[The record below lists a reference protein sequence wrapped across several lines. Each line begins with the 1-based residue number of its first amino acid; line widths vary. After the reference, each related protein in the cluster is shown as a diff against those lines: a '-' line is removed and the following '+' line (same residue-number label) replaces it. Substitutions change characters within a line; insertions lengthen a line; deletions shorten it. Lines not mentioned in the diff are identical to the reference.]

1 MLASRTKLEK
11 ICAKNPTSILFARL
25 ADAFLAS
32 GDAKRAQEICRR
44 GLRYR
49 PSYVTGHVVMG
60 KCHLAS
66 GRLEEARQE
75 FQKALQLDADNLAAF
90 WHLGQI
96 DLQMGWEDLALQ
108 NFKRASLLDAFS
120 RELAEQIAALLPTCS
135 EESHPSQ
142 DEVSLSDAFQA
153 SLTDTE
159 AAGGDVAEPP
169 DHQDAALQPEAVPT
183 QLRGGEAPDT
193 EPKEERDLA
202 VLVREIDKH
211 NAAPGLEE
219 VTQSQ
224 GPAQRR
230 ADPIAT
236 STLAELYAVQGL
248 VPRAIDVLE
257 QVLARDPGNER
268 VNARLQELRE
278 MASTSGQN
286 SR

>member
-1 MLASRTKLEK
+1 MLASQTKLEK

-32 GDAKRAQEICRR
+32 GDAKRALEICRR

-60 KCHLAS
+60 KCHLAT

-90 WHLGQI
+90 WHLGRI

-108 NFKRASLLDAFS
+108 NFRRASLLDPFG

-135 EESHPSQ
+135 EEAHSFQ
-142 DEVSLSDAFQA
+142 DEARPSGPLQPP
-153 SLTDTE
+153 LTDTK
-159 AAGGDVAEPP
+159 AGEENAAEPP
-169 DHQDAALQPEAVPT
+169 HRADAAPQSEVVLT
-183 QLRGGEAPDT
+183 QQQDEEAPDA

-202 VLVREIDKH
+202 VLVREIAKH
-211 NAAPGLEE
+211 NAAPGAGE
-219 VTQSQ
+219 VAQSQ
-224 GPAQRR
+224 GAAQKRG
-230 ADPIAT
+230 DPIAT
-236 STLAELYAVQGL
+236 FTLAELYATQGL

-257 QVLARDPGNER
+257 QVLACDPGNER

-278 MASTSGQN
+278 TASTSGQN